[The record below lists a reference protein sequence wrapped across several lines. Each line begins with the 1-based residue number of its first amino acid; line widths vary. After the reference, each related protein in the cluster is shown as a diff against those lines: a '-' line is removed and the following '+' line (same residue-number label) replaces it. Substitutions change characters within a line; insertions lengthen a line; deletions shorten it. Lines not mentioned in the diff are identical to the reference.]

1 MHTLTNLLN
10 KFIVFGDIGVWYRW
24 EAHHFYFLMIVLILN
39 NVVVWLVTT
48 VTHSLAT
55 YFNRNCKTHILYA
68 KCERKHRI
76 THKIIFHVNISKHL
90 SGTSIKLVAMD
101 TANDKY

>member
-1 MHTLTNLLN
+1 MAPLCWVQGAISNSGGPIPHPAGLGISLLM
-10 KFIVFGDIGVWYRW
+10 
-24 EAHHFYFLMIVLILN
+24 LVLILN